1 MRYEVK
7 INEFSG
13 PLDLLLHLIKKSN
26 IDIYDISLEEITNQ
40 YLDYINNMKELNLDI
55 ASEYLVMASELL
67 EYKSKS
73 LLPKKENI
81 EDEYEEDPKQELI
94 KRLVDYKKYKEI
106 TSAFKELES
115 IRSNIYTKSPSNISD
130 YSDNKL
136 NNDDV
141 SVDDLINAFKK
152 FIDRKSMEK
161 PINTKITT
169 KELSVSDRII
179 GIRNILK
186 TKKSINFIDLF
197 DKYNKSY
204 VVVTFLSIL
213 EMSKNKEIEIVQD
226 DNFSSILIKGS
237 EVWKQYL
244 KDYFLL

>member
-7 INEFSG
+7 INEFEG

-40 YLDYINNMKELNLDI
+40 YLEYINSMKELNLDI

-73 LLPKKENI
+73 LLPKKENV
-81 EDEYEEDPKQELI
+81 EDEYEEDPKNELI

-115 IRSNIYTKSPSNISD
+115 IRSNIYTKSPSNRSE

-136 NNDDV
+136 NNENV
-141 SVDDLINAFKK
+141 SVEDLINALKK
-152 FIDRKSMEK
+152 FIDRKTFEK
-161 PINTKITT
+161 PINTKVTT

-186 TKKSINFIDLF
+186 TRKSVNFTDLF
-197 DKYNKSY
+197 DKYNRSY
-204 VVVTFLSIL
+204 IVVTFLSIL

-226 DNFSSILIKGS
+226 DNFSNILIKGS
-237 EVWKQYL
+237 EA
-244 KDYFLL
+244 

>member
-40 YLDYINNMKELNLDI
+40 YLDYINSMKELNLDI

-67 EYKSKS
+67 EYKSRS
-73 LLPKKENI
+73 LLPKKENVS
-81 EDEYEEDPKQELI
+81 DEYEEDPKNELI

-115 IRSNIYTKSPSNISD
+115 IRSNIYTKSPSNISE
-130 YSDNKL
+130 YSEKKLDNE
-136 NNDDV
+136 NV

-152 FIDRKSMEK
+152 FMDRKEFEK

-169 KELSVSDRII
+169 KELSVSDRIV

-186 TKKSINFIDLF
+186 EKKSINFIELF
-197 DKYNKSY
+197 DKCNKSY

-213 EMSKNKEIEIVQD
+213 EMSKNKEIQIVQEN
-226 DNFSSILIKGS
+226 NFSNIIIKVS
-237 EVWKQYL
+237 EL
-244 KDYFLL
+244 

>member
-7 INEFSG
+7 INEFEG

-40 YLDYINNMKELNLDI
+40 YLDYINSMKELNLDI

-106 TSAFKELES
+106 TSAFKELEN

-136 NNDDV
+136 NNENV

-152 FIDRKSMEK
+152 FIDRKNMEK

-237 EVWKQYL
+237 EV
-244 KDYFLL
+244 